1 MKEYSEFCDFREEIG
16 MFAKGMTFDLYLK
29 GW

>member
-29 GW
+29 G